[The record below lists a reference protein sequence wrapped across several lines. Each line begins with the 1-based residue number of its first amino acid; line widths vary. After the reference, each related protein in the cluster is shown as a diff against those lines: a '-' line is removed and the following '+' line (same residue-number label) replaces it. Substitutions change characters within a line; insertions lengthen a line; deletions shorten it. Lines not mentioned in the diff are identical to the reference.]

1 MRMRQVVFGT
11 VIVALMVSGVR
22 MVEAQGAAAAN
33 SAKGSFTVS
42 GKTYPLT
49 HAAAFVDASD
59 SRKPV
64 ILVLTDKALPAKALT
79 TSSVLSFER
88 STNPF
93 SGIALWL
100 DDTADRVSRRVLR
113 ERRVDGDERRV
124 RPEAVEPA
132 GEDPRRHHSDRRG
145 GGLAEDVP
153 TTNVTFSATLK

>member
-1 MRMRQVVFGT
+1 MRLRQVVFGT
-11 VIVALMVSGVR
+11 VIVALIVSGVR
-22 MVEAQGAAAAN
+22 MVEAQAAAN

-64 ILVLTDKALPAKALT
+64 ILVLTDKALPAKALS
-79 TSSVLSFER
+79 TSSVLSLER

-100 DDTADRVSRRVLR
+100 DDTQTVFRAEYYENGESTATSGVFALKLSSPPGKTL
-113 ERRVDGDERRV
+113 
-124 RPEAVEPA
+124 A
-132 GEDPRRHHSDRRG
+132 GAIQTGAAAAS
-145 GGLAEDVP
+145 VKNIP